1 MSEMK
6 SDNFNFKVWKNYLKN
21 GLQIIIGRSSLITIL
36 MNMELKEEIS
46 YMNSD
51 QKTQNYMQDMT
62 GLYM

>member
-1 MSEMK
+1 MEKVSE
-6 SDNFNFKVWKNYLKN
+6 N
-21 GLQIIIGRSSLITIL
+21 GLKIIIGRSTLITIL

>member
-1 MSEMK
+1 MKKVSEK
-6 SDNFNFKVWKNYLKN
+6 WFK
-21 GLQIIIGRSSLITIL
+21 IIIGRSTLITIL

-51 QKTQNYMQDMT
+51 QKTQNYMRDMT